1 MNKDFWDVAFGGKNM
16 LRLSLGAYDF
26 RTRKNIGSETYS
38 FGYGEGKRIRVMHT
52 DSIISHWYVIDQFDG
67 TWGDRTA
74 VFGLPRVRVSIEEII
89 GLSLDP
95 FSHG

>member
-26 RTRKNIGSETYS
+26 RTRINKGSKTYS
-38 FGYGEGKRIRVMHT
+38 FGYGEGKRIRVMNT
-52 DSIISHWYVIDQFDG
+52 DSIISHWYVIDRFDG

-74 VFGLPRVRVSIEEII
+74 VFGLRRVRVSIEEII

-95 FSHG
+95 FPHG